1 MNYDLGIS
9 VDLGL
14 SDSLISDRFEL
25 LVLECLILALF
36 LIGETLCTALLNKCT
51 LLLISKDGLLLVHD
65 FISHSL
71 SILFISDC
79 LLCPQDQRL
88 IKIGGDYG
96 RILINGDTFHL
107 TELLVVEN
115 VVIQAKVLKVGL
127 LRIIGYSLHFLS

>member
-1 MNYDLGIS
+1 MNNDLGIS

-14 SDSLISDRFEL
+14 SDALVSDRFEL
-25 LVLECLILALF
+25 LILECLVLTLF
-36 LIGETLCTALLNKCT
+36 LIGETLCTALFNECS

-65 FISHSL
+65 FISHCL
-71 SILFISDC
+71 SILFISEC

-88 IKIGGDYG
+88 IKIGGDYR

-115 VVIQAKVLKVGL
+115 VVIQAKVLEVGL
-127 LRIIGYSLHFLS
+127 LRIVRYSLHFLP